1 MKQFEYWSTKDITD
15 VLAQLNTT
23 IHGLS
28 SEEAHRRLTVYG
40 PNHIDISIE
49 GSWNILLRQIQ
60 SPFNYLLLIAAL
72 IEVLVGDYING
83 ALICFLTCINIVI
96 GFYQEYKARKTVLLL
111 KRYIPS
117 KASVIRDGKEIH
129 IAHELIVP
137 GDIIVIQEGNT
148 VPADARVIQGTLQVD
163 ESTLTGESLPV
174 EKITAAIP
182 STAEI
187 FHATNILFAGTT
199 ITQGKGLAVIIA
211 TGNSTIFY
219 TITSSIHTTTK
230 ISSYEKGLIDLSRI
244 TLYFVIITMT
254 AIFIVKQFM
263 YSPIHSIDELIFF
276 ITLIIAI
283 VPEALPAVV
292 AFSLA
297 QGALKLAKNHVVVKR
312 LTAMNDLGNV
322 EILCTDKTG
331 TLTELH
337 LSVDSIEASDPELC
351 HTFFILDNFD
361 QTQSTHIRTLFDTVL
376 FEYAST
382 SIKNAAKSY
391 RVLEKIPF
399 DSSRMRTTLLVKD
412 SSNTTF
418 LISRGAP
425 EILLQLSESTTHE
438 LSLQE
443 LSTKIKDFGEQ
454 GKRVLALAYKQVD
467 TKKLSPELE
476 NNLQF
481 LGFAVLTNPVKK
493 DVHKTVK
500 LAQELGVAIKM
511 ITGDSKE
518 VAGYVGKQIGLV
530 DQGHNIITGSELKKL
545 SPEEFKKECIHCS
558 IFARI
563 DPVTKAN
570 IIESLQESHEVGFM
584 GEGINDVPALKKA
597 NIGIVVQEASDAA
610 RAVSDIVLLKRDLYV
625 VVAGIK
631 QGRITFSNINKYIKC
646 TLAGNFGN
654 YYSLALFSLLVPFLP
669 MLPTQILFINLLSD
683 FPLIAI
689 ASDLVAFSEIRRPKN
704 YNLYSLL
711 PLTFL
716 LGLVGTLSDIIF
728 FSLFY
733 TATPNMFRT
742 LWFILNIASDIVL
755 IYSVRTNHAFY
766 KAPRPSGLLVLASCM
781 SLIVCFILPYNSIGH
796 AWLSFETPT
805 LMSMIYLLGIILLY
819 GIMTEL
825 VKLSY
830 YRYIRNT
837 K

>member
-1 MKQFEYWSTKDITD
+1 MKQFVYWSTQGVKD
-15 VLAQLNTT
+15 VFAQLHTT
-23 IHGLS
+23 IQGLS
-28 SEEAHRRLTVYG
+28 SDEAQQRLTLYG
-40 PNHIDISIE
+40 PNHIDITIE
-49 GSWNILLRQIQ
+49 GGWRILLRQLQ
-60 SPFNYLLLIAAL
+60 SPFNYLLLMAAL
-72 IEVLVGDYING
+72 IEVIVGDYING
-83 ALICFLTCINIVI
+83 ALICFLTCLNIVI
-96 GFYQEYKARKTVLLL
+96 GFYQEYKAHKTVLLL

-117 KASVIRDGKEIH
+117 KTYVIRNGKEIQ

-137 GDIIVIQEGNT
+137 GDIIVVQEGNT
-148 VPADARVIQGTLQVD
+148 IPADARFVQGALQVD

-174 EKITAAIP
+174 EKVTKAI
-182 STAEI
+182 SSSSEI
-187 FHATNILFAGTT
+187 FQATNILFAGTT
-199 ITQGKGLAVIIA
+199 VTQGKGLAVVLA
-211 TGNSTIFY
+211 TGNATVFY

-244 TLYFVIITMT
+244 TLYFVIITMA
-254 AIFIVKQFM
+254 AIFIVKQFT
-263 YSPIHSIDELIFF
+263 YSPIHFIDELIFF

-331 TLTELH
+331 TITELH
-337 LSVDSIEASDPELC
+337 LAVDSIESPDPELC
-351 HTFFILDNFD
+351 HTFLILDNFN
-361 QTQSTHIRTLFDTVL
+361 QSQSTQTKSPFDTVL
-376 FEYAST
+376 LEYASA
-382 SIKNAAKSY
+382 SIKNAAKKY
-391 RVLEKIPF
+391 TILAKIPF

-412 SSNTTF
+412 SSNKIF

-425 EILLQLSESTTHE
+425 DILLQLSESTTNG
-438 LSLQE
+438 LSLEE
-443 LSTKIKDFGEQ
+443 LYKKVKDFGEQ
-454 GKRVLALAYKQVD
+454 GKRALAIAYKQVN
-467 TKKLSPELE
+467 TEKLTPELE
-476 NNLQF
+476 NDLQF
-481 LGFAVLTNPVKK
+481 LGFAVLTNPIKH

-500 LAQELGVAIKM
+500 LAKELGVALKM

-518 VAGYVGKQIGLV
+518 VASYVGKHIGLV
-530 DQGHNIITGSELKKL
+530 DQEHNVITGSELTKL

-563 DPVTKAN
+563 DPVTKAR
-570 IIESLQESHEVGFM
+570 IIESLQESYEVGFM

-597 NIGIVVQEASDAA
+597 NVGIVVQEASDVA
-610 RAVSDIVLLKRDLYV
+610 RAVSDIVLLKRDLHV

-631 QGRITFSNINKYIKC
+631 QGRTTFSNINKYIKC

-669 MLPTQILFINLLSD
+669 MLPTQILLINVLSD

-689 ASDLVAFSEIRRPKN
+689 ASDLVPFSEIRRPKN
-704 YNLYSLL
+704 YNLYALL

-728 FSLFY
+728 FSMFY
-733 TATPNMFRT
+733 TTTPDMFRT
-742 LWFILNIASDIVL
+742 LWFVLNIVSDVVL
-755 IYSVRTNHAFY
+755 IYSVRTTHAFY
-766 KAPRPSGLLVLASCM
+766 KAPRPSGLLALASCI
-781 SLIVCFILPYNSIGH
+781 SLIICFILPYSSIGH
-796 AWLSFETPT
+796 AWLSFEPPAFID
-805 LMSMIYLLGIILLY
+805 LMYVLAIVLLY

-830 YRYIRNT
+830 YRYARNT
-837 K
+837 R

>member
-182 STAEI
+182 SAAEI

-337 LSVDSIEASDPELC
+337 LSVDSIESSDPELC
-351 HTFFILDNFD
+351 HTFFILDNLD

-376 FEYAST
+376 FDYAST

-454 GKRVLALAYKQVD
+454 GKRVLAIAYKQVD
-467 TKKLSPELE
+467 TEKLSPEME

-518 VAGYVGKQIGLV
+518 VAGYVGRQIGLV

-669 MLPTQILFINLLSD
+669 MLPTQILLINLLSD

-728 FSLFY
+728 FSAFY
-733 TATPNMFRT
+733 TVTPNMFRT

-781 SLIVCFILPYNSIGH
+781 SLIICFILPYSSIGH

-805 LMSMIYLLGIILLY
+805 LMSMIYVLGIVLLY

>member
-625 VVAGIK
+625 VIAGIK